1 MFGLLILGVVAAV
14 LGVILVSRFVERSE
28 GFGGTEE
35 GTVLAGSAEAKA
47 ESATAGGSQTAQADR
62 SRPAAAESGEDS
74 LDSLA
79 EAGSQEGSAPRSAAE
94 VFEGMSL
101 EEKVGQLLFLGLT
114 PGPVFDDLETAAI
127 QELTPGGVV
136 LFHWNVEGPDQ
147 VERYIGAM
155 QAQAA
160 SSGAGIRLLVSAD
173 QEGGLIVR
181 LGRGF
186 TQFPGAMA
194 LGAAGSMETTRRVS
208 AAAAAEMRSVGF
220 NMNLAPVIDI
230 NTEPR
235 NEAIGIRAFSDA
247 PQSVIDHSLAWI
259 AGHKEIG
266 VASVAKHFPGL
277 GAATS
282 NTDFGP
288 TVIGKD
294 LDELRELDLVPFQAA
309 VDAGVEAM
317 MISLASYPRL
327 ERGVAIRPAALSDR
341 LATRLLREE
350 MGFTGVLITDALTSV
365 SVAEGMTVPET
376 AVDAFRAGADMLMV
390 VMDGEVEWLT
400 HQALVAFVEEQG
412 AEGLERLNS
421 AVSRILSLKAG
432 LGLFSPDPL
441 TAGDI
446 EPPDEILSVA
456 ASAALDA
463 VTMYSRDVGSWKPIT
478 DESVFV
484 VEFAPDPIYSFR
496 AELGLDLSLIARLRA
511 NVPQLE
517 SVSLSHSPSA
527 AELDSALTGL
537 AGVDVVIVALRDG
550 WRQPAQIK
558 FAREAVAISSRT
570 IIVALWSPYDLASLT
585 ETDAT
590 LLATFGDNP
599 VQLEALAE
607 QLISAELP
615 RGIPPVRLP

>member
-1 MFGLLILGVVAAV
+1 MFWLLILGFVVV
-14 LGVILVSRFVERSE
+14 VFVVIILSRFVERGE
-28 GFGGTEE
+28 VFGGSEE
-35 GTVLAGSAEAKA
+35 ATVLAGSGDANTA
-47 ESATAGGSQTAQADR
+47 SATAGGRQTAQADR
-62 SRPAAAESGEDS
+62 SQPTNVEPGETS
-74 LDSLA
+74 LDNSA
-79 EAGSQEGSAPRSAAE
+79 EAGSEDGALPRSAAAA
-94 VFEGMSL
+94 FEGMSL

-147 VERYIGAM
+147 VERYIAAM
-155 QAQAA
+155 QAGAA
-160 SSGAGIRLLVSAD
+160 SSGAGILLLVSAD

-194 LGAAGSMETTRRVS
+194 LGAAGSVDTTRRIS
-208 AAAAAEMRSVGF
+208 SAAAAEMRSVGF
-220 NMNLAPVIDI
+220 NMNLAPVVDI

-235 NEAIGIRAFSDA
+235 NEAIGIRAFGDV
-247 PQSVIDHSLAWI
+247 PQNVIDHSLAWI
-259 AGHKEIG
+259 AGHQEIG

-288 TVIGKD
+288 TVIDKD

-327 ERGVAIRPAALSDR
+327 DRGAVVGPAALSVR
-341 LATRLLREE
+341 LATQLLRDE

-376 AVDAFRAGADMLMV
+376 AVEAFRAGADMLMV
-390 VMDGEVEWLT
+390 VMDGDVEWRT
-400 HQALVAFVEEQG
+400 HQALVTFVQEQG
-412 AEGLERLNS
+412 ADGLERLNI
-421 AVSRILSLKAG
+421 AVSRILSLKAR
-432 LGLFSPDPL
+432 LGLFAADPP
-441 TAGDI
+441 TAGDVQ
-446 EPPDEILSVA
+446 PPDQILSMA
-456 ASAALDA
+456 TSAALDA
-463 VTMYSRDVGSWKPIT
+463 VTMYSGDVGSWKPIT
-478 DESVFV
+478 NESVFV

-511 NVPQLE
+511 KISKLE
-517 SVSLSHSPSA
+517 SISLPHSPSA
-527 AELDSALTGL
+527 AELESALTRLGG
-537 AGVDVVIVALRDG
+537 ADVVIVALRDG
-550 WRQPAQIK
+550 WRQPAQIE
-558 FAREAVAISSRT
+558 FAREAVGRSDRS

-585 ETDAT
+585 ETDAM

-607 QLISAELP
+607 QLMSADLP
-615 RGIPPVRLP
+615 RGTPPVRLP